1 MQRGFSFASC
11 LDAAY
16 QEIKDRKGKLIDG
29 VFVKESDLNS
39 DLDAKY
45 SKYINEGD

>member
-1 MQRGFSFASC
+1 MFETWDDFFNDLKAEVS
-11 LDAAY
+11 DY
-16 QEIKDRKGKLIDG
+16 MTYE
-29 VFVKESDLNS
+29 VDLNS